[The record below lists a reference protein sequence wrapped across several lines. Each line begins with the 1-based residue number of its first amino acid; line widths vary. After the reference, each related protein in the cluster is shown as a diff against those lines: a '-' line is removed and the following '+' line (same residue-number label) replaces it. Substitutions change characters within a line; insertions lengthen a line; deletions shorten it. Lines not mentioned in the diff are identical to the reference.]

1 MNYKNK
7 QTQEQ
12 TVTTTAEDTSNNGSL
27 SSSASSS
34 IVVPPQPP
42 GRRPIIGHLGL
53 INKIIKQSGRSEMLP
68 ALNDAFKM
76 CAGENSTKTDIAHI
90 DMVGSTFY
98 LTSNAD
104 YAGIVTTDLEHWGKI
119 THTDSRGGFYS
130 ARKVVGNALFTA
142 SDGADWGEFFYF
154 FFFSS
159 IAIRTQVY
167 FSPDVFSS
175 NILSLSLSFSNFVLI
190 QLKAIAFLC
199 LRLVPSHYLLLLTSH

>member
-142 SDGADWGEFFYF
+142 SDGADWGEFFIPSF
-154 FFFSS
+154 FPQLRSEHKCTFLLLFFLL
-159 IAIRTQVY
+159 T
-167 FSPDVFSS
+167 F
-175 NILSLSLSFSNFVLI
+175 SLSFSNFVLI